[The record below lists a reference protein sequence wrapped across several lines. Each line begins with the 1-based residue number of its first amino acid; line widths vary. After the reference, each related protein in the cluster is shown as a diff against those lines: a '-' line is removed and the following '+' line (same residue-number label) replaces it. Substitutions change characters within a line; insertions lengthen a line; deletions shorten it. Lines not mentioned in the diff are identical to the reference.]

1 MGASS
6 KGWLRGLSSFIKSTP
21 DNKSEDIRRDLIKAR
36 GAWFRA
42 LASHKD
48 SFGRIP
54 LPHPAPMLKQQHIEG
69 CLLLASREAILKK
82 MRTGGVA
89 AEVGVQTGEFSRSIL
104 DICSPSKMHLIDI
117 DLTTYAIRKGF
128 SAEISSGIVQLH
140 EGDSS
145 STLKQFPDSYF
156 DFIYL
161 DGDHS
166 YRGVKRDIEVGK
178 SKVKEEGFLIFN
190 DYTYWSPVECIDYGV
205 IRAVN
210 ELCIEEE
217 WKMVYFALAHY
228 MYCDVALKR
237 PRPLLSVRGE
247 PGAVMLRQARK
258 RRANIPENEVAN
270 EGDKSQLLEL
280 EETDRSTDR
289 EVGISS
295 STSDQSNRLRLKIA
309 ELKAKLKVFELGWPP
324 GHFYSPIP
332 SLAEVRAREERI
344 FRVPP
349 QIPAVNLNE
358 ERQIRWIKEIE
369 PFYMDQPFAAT
380 AGGRTRFHF
389 ENPNYSYGEALIY
402 YAMLR
407 RLRPKRVIEI
417 GSGYS
422 TLVLLD
428 TVELFPGIEST
439 CLCIDPY
446 PELLQ
451 SLLRP
456 GDETRITIQKSDLQ
470 EVDPGVFAGLLPGDI
485 LFVDSTHVSKVGSD
499 INQIIFEILPS
510 LPSGIYVHF
519 HDIYYPFEYPK
530 EWIYQGRAWNE
541 AYVLRA
547 FLQFNL
553 TFRIQIFNSYLAQ
566 FHSGLLKAFMPLFMK
581 APGSSL
587 WLKKV

>member
-1 MGASS
+1 
-6 KGWLRGLSSFIKSTP
+6 
-21 DNKSEDIRRDLIKAR
+21 
-36 GAWFRA
+36 
-42 LASHKD
+42 
-48 SFGRIP
+48 
-54 LPHPAPMLKQQHIEG
+54 
-69 CLLLASREAILKK
+69 
-82 MRTGGVA
+82 
-89 AEVGVQTGEFSRSIL
+89 
-104 DICSPSKMHLIDI
+104 
-117 DLTTYAIRKGF
+117 
-128 SAEISSGIVQLH
+128 
-140 EGDSS
+140 
-145 STLKQFPDSYF
+145 
-156 DFIYL
+156 
-161 DGDHS
+161 
-166 YRGVKRDIEVGK
+166 
-178 SKVKEEGFLIFN
+178 
-190 DYTYWSPVECIDYGV
+190 
-205 IRAVN
+205 
-210 ELCIEEE
+210 
-217 WKMVYFALAHY
+217 MVYFALAHY

-349 QIPAVNLNE
+349 QVPAVNLNE